1 MAVHQPRA
9 DQHVPYPRL
18 PGIRVLRDFAAAFFT
33 FALVA
38 DIAYARTV
46 IIMWQDFASWMLFAG
61 LVAGGLCV
69 LLWLADL
76 ALHGQHPQRGPDR
89 RPYWPVLILNLSVL
103 IAALVNG
110 FVHAGDGWTAI
121 VPWGIA
127 LSALTCLL
135 MLASAVLSRLARHH
149 RHTRHH

>member
-46 IIMWQDFASWMLFAG
+46 IIMWQDFASWVLFAG
-61 LVAGGLCV
+61 LVTGGLSV
-69 LLWLADL
+69 LLWLGSL
-76 ALHGQHPQRGPDR
+76 AMHRH
-89 RPYWPVLILNLSVL
+89 RPHWPVVILNLAVL
-103 IAALVNG
+103 VAAFLNSLL
-110 FVHAGDGWTAI
+110 HARDGWTAI
-121 VPWGIA
+121 VPWGIG
-127 LSALTCLL
+127 LSAVTCLL
-135 MLASAVLSRLARHH
+135 MLASAVLSRLAFRHDH
-149 RHTRHH
+149 P